1 MEIDLGLKFRGQIE
15 SMTVTRRQM
24 KQKKGGTFAVAALA
38 GLTVTITIPIPNAS
52 KSPPYPEPLNFPIPF
67 SFLKKN

>member
-38 GLTVTITIPIPNAS
+38 GLTVTITIPNAS
-52 KSPPYPEPLNFPIPF
+52 KSPLYPEPLNFPIPF
-67 SFLKKN
+67 SF